1 MEDPESFGK
10 FALHILDILQPY
22 KNSAI
27 IGTISVMAPILK
39 ITGVRVGPG
48 RALALGM
55 KSLLFPS
62 SNIDSVRVD
71 LMKKIWESVV
81 NLAPDMFVVV
91 SGQKGIG
98 KTVAISTALRNK
110 CGVVQIDVDAGDSKE
125 AIVVKSLKAIA
136 NLQYDNFISPHY
148 SGRRVMLYYRWMF
161 WSRPI
166 LVLNAKEREL
176 NKPYAEISDAA
187 RTLAYDYKLRVI
199 VDGSDNT
206 LPDSLFATLRG
217 EIINVDVMTKK
228 VLEDIPELQYSIE
241 KLRNEKLDDVVYHI
255 VGGVPATYNLL
266 ISETRGLDG
275 KDFQNAVDS
284 FLKKLQSKTIV
295 LRGEAELFHPKIGE
309 IYKLFLK
316 TNSVPRSDKLV
327 RSIERSSPNETL
339 PSVFIRDDLHLIPST
354 KAMAYVLNN
363 GCEKIHTV
371 SQIREIL
378 AVKQKPANLT

>member
-39 ITGVRVGPG
+39 ISGVRVGPG
-48 RALALGM
+48 RALVLGM
-55 KSLLFPS
+55 KSVLFPS
-62 SNIDSVRVD
+62 SNIPSVRVN
-71 LMKKIWESVV
+71 LVKKIWESVV

-110 CGVVQIDVDAGDSKE
+110 CGVVEVNVTAGDS
-125 AIVVKSLKAIA
+125 ADVIVVKSLKAIA
-136 NLQYDNFISPHY
+136 NLQYDSFISPHY
-148 SGRRVMLYYRWMF
+148 SGRRVLLYYGWMF

-176 NKPYAEISDAA
+176 NEPHAKISDAA

-206 LPDSLFATLRG
+206 LPDSLFATKRG
-217 EIINVDVMTKK
+217 KLISVDEMTKE
-228 VLEDIPELQYSIE
+228 VLEDIPELQCFIE
-241 KLRNEKLDDVVYHI
+241 MLRNEKLDEIVYHI
-255 VGGVPATYNLL
+255 VGGVPADYNLL
-266 ISETRGLDG
+266 IDETKGLDG
-275 KDFQNAVDS
+275 EDFQCAVDV
-284 FLKKLQSKTIV
+284 FLKTLQGKAIV
-295 LRGEAELFHPKIGE
+295 LRGEAKLSHPGIGE

-316 TNSVPRSDKLV
+316 TNSLPRSDKLV
-327 RSIERSSPNETL
+327 RSIKL
-339 PSVFIRDDLHLIPST
+339 PSPDKTLRSVIIGNVLHLIPST
-354 KAMAYVLNN
+354 KAMAYILNN
-363 GCEKIHTV
+363 GCEEIHTV
-371 SQIREIL
+371 AQIREIL
-378 AVKQKPANLT
+378 AVKQNLANLT